1 MLRTLS
7 SWNSAGESVT
17 GSIPNNTAFEEPR
30 PGLAARSGAK
40 SRWHWDCLDAYD
52 LLTLGEGTNPRY
64 PGSRGQRLI
73 DRKDIG
79 DDIAWLLDENRR
91 TVYVKTTAKFKQGI
105 MGKGRVQRI
114 HPDGTTEEENAD

>member
-1 MLRTLS
+1 M
-7 SWNSAGESVT
+7 
-17 GSIPNNTAFEEPR
+17 
-30 PGLAARSGAK
+30 ARSDQSLGGTGTV
-40 SRWHWDCLDAYD
+40 LDAYD
-52 LLTLGEGTNPRY
+52 LLTLGEGTNPRH

-105 MGKGRVQRI
+105 FGKGRVQRI
-114 HPDGTTEEENAD
+114 GADGKPYEEKDAE